1 MQHRDRLRK
10 YQDLTRADQNSE
22 TIEKAH
28 LAERERVESR
38 EHRGEMRS
46 LVEVVL
52 EFGNGV
58 QGPYPDSPANV
69 PVFVPLLSGTLVII
83 SLMTGN
89 QTRKNKHSP

>member
-1 MQHRDRLRK
+1 
-10 YQDLTRADQNSE
+10 
-22 TIEKAH
+22 
-28 LAERERVESR
+28 
-38 EHRGEMRS
+38 MRS